1 MPSAGRPLIT
11 ANQVTLARLIPMPL
25 LAWLIYRGAEQ
36 GYKNNPYMWAALIAG
51 TLIGCTDWVDGLLA
65 RKYGPTV
72 LGGLLDPIAD
82 KIFNAFAYTPFVDTA
97 LTETR
102 QIAANMEER
111 TYESLIMRYAALVS
125 PAAMGFGLQA
135 LVEVTLEDHSEK
147 TVEAFEAAI
156 RARPEVVACYAV
168 TGDMDFLL
176 HVFATDLNAFSDFA
190 LKALLRMPGVKGTR
204 SSFIMQA
211 IKSDLAWAPAPRLK

>member
-1 MPSAGRPLIT
+1 MTTTDEIDRKI
-11 ANQVTLARLIPMPL
+11 I
-25 LAWLIYRGAEQ
+25 
-36 GYKNNPYMWAALIAG
+36 AALQAEGRLPI
-51 TLIGCTDWVDGLLA
+51 VDL
-65 RKYGPTV
+65 
-72 LGGLLDPIAD
+72 AD
-82 KIFNAFAYTPFVDTA
+82 KVGLSATPCQRRVKR
-97 LTETR
+97 L
-102 QIAANMEER
+102 EE
-111 TYESLIMRYAALVS
+111 EGLIVRYAALVS

-156 RARPEVVACYAV
+156 RARAEVVACYAV

-176 HVFATDLNAFSDFA
+176 HVFATDLASFSDFA

>member
-1 MPSAGRPLIT
+1 MTTIDEIDTKIVVALQAEGRLPIVDLADRVGLSATPCQRR
-11 ANQVTLARLIPMPL
+11 VKRL
-25 LAWLIYRGAEQ
+25 EE
-36 GYKNNPYMWAALIAG
+36 
-51 TLIGCTDWVDGLLA
+51 DGLI
-65 RKYGPTV
+65 V
-72 LGGLLDPIAD
+72 
-82 KIFNAFAYTPFVDTA
+82 
-97 LTETR
+97 
-102 QIAANMEER
+102 
-111 TYESLIMRYAALVS
+111 RYAALVS

-156 RARPEVVACYAV
+156 RARSEVVACYAV

-176 HVFATDLNAFSDFA
+176 HVFATDLASFSDFA

>member
-1 MPSAGRPLIT
+1 MTTLDAIDRKIIAALQADGRLPIVDL
-11 ANQVTLARLIPMPL
+11 
-25 LAWLIYRGAEQ
+25 AEQ
-36 GYKNNPYMWAALIAG
+36 
-51 TLIGCTDWVDGLLA
+51 VGLSATPCQRRVKRLEEE
-65 RKYGPTV
+65 
-72 LGGLLDPIAD
+72 GL
-82 KIFNAFAYTPFVDTA
+82 VV
-97 LTETR
+97 
-102 QIAANMEER
+102 
-111 TYESLIMRYAALVS
+111 RYAALVS

-176 HVFATDLNAFSDFA
+176 HVFATDLASFSDFA

-211 IKSDLAWAPAPRLK
+211 VKSDLAWAPAPRLK